1 MWSCARR
8 TKMAVLF
15 GPPCVYKYMGPRT
28 SEARAR
34 FLALR
39 TAYDSAFQEFSRQ
52 VFSLQSS
59 LQHATLD
66 RTAIS
71 EAGRRVEQAQSIY
84 RDSRD
89 SLARFLLSHDKK
101 ESQLRAEVER
111 LAHQLWERAGRPVG
125 RADEH
130 WYRAEH
136 LLQHTP

>member
-1 MWSCARR
+1 
-8 TKMAVLF
+8 
-15 GPPCVYKYMGPRT
+15 MGPRT
-28 SEARAR
+28 SEAQAR

-39 TAYDSAFQEFSRQ
+39 AAYDGAFQEFSRQ
-52 VFSLQSS
+52 VFSLQSL
-59 LQHATLD
+59 LQHATPD

-71 EAGRRVEQAQSIY
+71 EARRRVEQARSTY

-89 SLARFLLSHDKK
+89 SLAHFLLSHDMK

-111 LAHQLWERAGRPVG
+111 LAHELWEGAGRPIG

-136 LLQHTP
+136 LIQYTP